1 MRNLK
6 TAALQAGGAVVR
18 KRTLLIFL
26 VNVVLFV
33 VFSSTNPYFL
43 SVMNIEAVGYGILS
57 VGIISVGMM
66 VVMIGNG
73 FDLSVGSTLAF
84 SGVVLS
90 KLMEAGVPILVSV
103 GIALLLGMVIG
114 LANGLLITYVGIN
127 PFIATLGTMSMVR
140 GLALAVTQGMPI
152 YGLPSPF
159 AVLGSGRFLNIPIPI
174 LLMLFLVLVFDQF
187 MRRTTWGRLVY
198 YVGGNI
204 EAAKLSGINV
214 KVVRVATY
222 MLTGFMAAVAG
233 AVLTSRMMSMM
244 ATAGTGAELKSIAA
258 CIIGGA
264 ALSGGEGTV
273 LGALMGTILVGL
285 IDNILI
291 LSNVSTYWQL
301 FSSGLIL
308 VFVVSMDM
316 MVRRFGRVSEE

>member
-1 MRNLK
+1 
-6 TAALQAGGAVVR
+6 
-18 KRTLLIFL
+18 
-26 VNVVLFV
+26 
-33 VFSSTNPYFL
+33 
-43 SVMNIEAVGYGILS
+43 VGTC
-57 VGIISVGMM
+57 
-66 VVMIGNG
+66 IG
-73 FDLSVGSTLAF
+73 F
-84 SGVVLS
+84 
-90 KLMEAGVPILVSV
+90 
-103 GIALLLGMVIG
+103 
-114 LANGLLITYVGIN
+114 ANGLLITYVRIN

-152 YGLPSPF
+152 YGLPQPF
-159 AVLGSGRFLNIPIPI
+159 AILGSGRILNIPIPI

-214 KVVRVATY
+214 KFVRVATY
-222 MLTGFMAAVAG
+222 MLTGFVAAIAG

-264 ALSGGEGTV
+264 ALNGGEGTV

-316 MVRRFGRVSEE
+316 LMRRFSRVSEE